1 MSVALQKQNPRTRY
15 RETQISDPISS
26 PLSIPHPLTTPAPLQ
41 RRRQS
46 GAAIRQAQRIALWK
60 MGLFTGTLAFSLCAG
75 FAYLCGPIRLQTEQ
89 ARKIALQKQ
98 ERQLYEDLK
107 SLKFQKNAIL
117 SATSENAKLNSMV
130 SMDAKDSVTLP

>member
-15 RETQISDPISS
+15 RETQVSDPISS

-46 GAAIRQAQRIALWK
+46 GAAIRQAQMIALWK

-89 ARKIALQKQ
+89 SRKIALQKQ

-130 SMDAKDSVTLP
+130 SIDAKDSVTLP